1 MTKTHSYMKSKPQVK
16 EKSFSLSINAY
27 VHGYDAR
34 GIKFTEE
41 TLIKNISSE
50 KAIFVLKTKIP
61 IGTKLKASLLIPKT
75 FILEHP
81 LELTIFGE
89 VIKAVKDSSNHNEQ
103 NIHLRLNKKFR
114 IQKSI

>member
-1 MTKTHSYMKSKPQVK
+1 MESKSQIK
-16 EKSFSLSINAY
+16 EESFSLSLNAY
-27 VHGYDAR
+27 VHGHDAK
-34 GIKFTEE
+34 GIEFTEE

-50 KAIFVLKTKIP
+50 KAVFELKRRLP

-75 FILEHP
+75 FVLEHP

-89 VIKAVKDSSNHNEQ
+89 VTKAVKDSSNHNEQ

-114 IQKSI
+114 IQKSA